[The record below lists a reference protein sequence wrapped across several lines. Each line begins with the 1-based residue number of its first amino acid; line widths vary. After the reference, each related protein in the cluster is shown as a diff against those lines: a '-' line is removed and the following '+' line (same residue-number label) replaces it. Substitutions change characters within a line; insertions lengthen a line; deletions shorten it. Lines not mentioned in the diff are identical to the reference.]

1 MTITINNRSCEA
13 VTGERLIDAART
25 SHSHIGYFCG
35 GNGICQ
41 TCYVKVLEGAE
52 LLSPLSETEKAM
64 LSDRL
69 IGEGTRMACLATI
82 EKPGTIKVLSAVEE
96 VREMFETAP
105 HLLPAYSAKMGWESL
120 VKIPETVALQI
131 NRTIQGKF
139 DLVQIFSDVV
149 RGIGDALQLVAEA
162 FFGTP
167 DGKAKSAIS
176 PEQCT
181 GKLLDREGLNH
192 LLSGCCAGSTT
203 SRQPM
208 TDRHTAAAPHT
219 GNNGV
224 PA

>member
-13 VTGERLIDAART
+13 ATGERLIDVARAN
-25 SHSHIGYFCG
+25 HSHIGYFCG

-82 EKPGTIKVLSAVEE
+82 EKPGTITVLSAVEE

-105 HLLPAYSAKMGWESL
+105 HLLPVYSAKMGWESL
-120 VKIPETVALQI
+120 VKIPKTVALQI
-131 NRTIQGKF
+131 NRTLQGKF

-149 RGIGDALQLVAEA
+149 SGIGDALQLVAEA

-167 DGKAKSAIS
+167 AGKGKSALS
-176 PEQCT
+176 REECT
-181 GKLLDREGLNH
+181 GKLLDRESMSN
-192 LLSGCCAGSTT
+192 LLSGCCAGGTGSPH
-203 SRQPM
+203 SRPERQ
-208 TDRHTAAAPHT
+208 TAPASHT
-219 GNNGV
+219 GNGV

>member
-13 VTGERLIDAART
+13 ATGERLIDVART
-25 SHSHIGYFCG
+25 NHSHIGYFCG

-69 IGEGTRMACLATI
+69 IEEGTRMACLTTI

-96 VREMFETAP
+96 VKEMFETAP
-105 HLLPAYSAKMGWESL
+105 HLLPAYSAIMGWESL
-120 VKIPETVALQI
+120 VKIPETVSLQI
-131 NRTIQGKF
+131 NRTLQGKF
-139 DLVQIFSDVV
+139 DLAQIFSDVV
-149 RGIGDALQLVAEA
+149 KGIGDAIQLVAEA

-167 DGKAKSAIS
+167 AGKGKSSLS
-176 PEQCT
+176 PEPCT
-181 GKLLDREGLNH
+181 GKLLDRESMSH
-192 LLSGCCAGSTT
+192 LLSGCCAASTA
-203 SRQPM
+203 SSHPQP
-208 TDRHTAAAPHT
+208 DRKTAPAPNN
-219 GNNGV
+219 GNGV